1 MGDGK
6 KKIDL
11 TAFDEK
17 EPVKKEV
24 DISSFDEGEKKNSA
38 SQSLS
43 PSDIGTSPSMDGA
56 SALQGLPTVNADLN
70 AGKLQPTPEPLIR
83 PNEPSITVAQPQGL
97 SVATAP
103 TYATTKE
110 VNEKGTSLNES
121 AKALQ
126 AGVAS
131 FGAMAARTPAYTNDF
146 LNKIINTINP
156 LPETSGTML
165 RTDLANQPN
174 AIAENLEQ
182 IAKDAS
188 AASNKDYL
196 DENGNVIGAYDYF
209 SKGEVKKGL
218 GKLMNNVIES
228 LPTQAAIVGASALGA
243 SPAMIGIGGT
253 MSFGAQEKQNL
264 LQQNEENKKAGL
276 PIMSNKD
283 IDAVSLIS
291 GGLEGSVDAAFG
303 NIKFA
308 QFYKDLVKKEGE
320 EAAKKAIAPTVK
332 EILTKGLGRYL
343 GTVSEEAA
351 AEGANQYLDNLNHIV
366 IGGDKNV
373 KPWDNVME
381 SVLTGAGSAGV
392 LGAPTV
398 PHTLLG
404 AAREKLHVK
413 AAQDIKKQ
421 QDALNAELNNPLT
434 PPETKAIIS
443 KKLEDINA
451 EEISTIKEATDRHER
466 LTDEAKTQ
474 VDNLRKED
482 NETLTAA
489 IDPNISKEAKEAL
502 VGQVEKND
510 KKIDDIH
517 KEADKQE
524 ELDKKLSENFDE
536 NAHETEWKEIL
547 AKEKEKIKKEAETK
561 KQEQNAIEKRK
572 IEQGGEPKHQNGD
585 EGGET
590 TETSNRNSDEQS
602 GEKQQ
607 EKVNHLIV
615 AHAPTETTEANI
627 TSSVSKEPLSEKGED
642 IAEKVGEQ
650 AKEEGVKTIITDT
663 ETKRNQQTAE
673 KAAEISGTKVEE
685 VKDLHTWDKGDFAG
699 IDSKD
704 WKKSEKYFLE
714 HPDQTEHDGKKIG
727 ESFNEFKDRYLEA
740 KEKAQADAAGKTLF
754 VASSTAIRLE
764 QALESANGIWGKK
777 AIEHF
782 LDNSV
787 EHEGNI
793 EANPEHQGTD
803 NNEKEAVLKKLEDDF
818 SIAQAIPLDKIDVKN
833 KKIDA
838 VLKRVKEQHEA
849 GVIGKRELNKYQKL
863 FSDLKSDA
871 NEAFKEK
878 RKEDNRRAADSIA
891 EKILNP
897 TGNKKVI
904 KNGPDVEKA
913 VRLLLKHGADA
924 VTLYQNT
931 TDDINEAINKALELI
946 KKHPSYKALM
956 TSKNLPEDFDK
967 LFKENFKSPPA
978 APKEAEQPTEPKEN
992 NRQQTD
998 KSEPDIYGEKREYA
1012 VVKRL
1017 KGNAKVKKIFDLF
1030 KDKDLVYDSISS
1042 KKATVYVNKLLDEY
1056 DANNSLLELAQGLID
1071 GKSPTPEE
1079 LDYKIAVRLTDKL
1092 RVKAEQETNEFLR
1105 DATFNK
1111 AAELSLWWGKE
1122 ANMGGKKI
1130 GIAADDI
1137 ANMLPS
1143 SKDGLKAFAAKEME
1157 TLHDRL
1163 LTSEEKSQIDAAAKE
1178 INDLIE
1184 KDTLSDKDLAMLST
1198 LVDEKIKEIS
1208 DKINGKEISDKINA
1222 FEDEMLVDLTDC

>member
-1 MGDGK
+1 MEDKDPLGILNKSDNTTPDPLGILK
-6 KKIDL
+6 G
-11 TAFDEK
+11 
-17 EPVKKEV
+17 
-24 DISSFDEGEKKNSA
+24 GEKKNSTT
-38 SQSLS
+38 QSPS

-56 SALQGLPTVNADLN
+56 SAPQGLPTVNPDLN
-70 AGKLQPTPEPLIR
+70 AGVIQPPAEPLLR

-110 VNEKGTSLNES
+110 VNQEGGALSES

-126 AGVAS
+126 AGVATV
-131 FGAMAARTPAYTNDF
+131 GAIAARTPAYTSDF
-146 LNKIINTINP
+146 VNRAINTVNP

-165 RTDLANQPN
+165 NTDLAKQPN
-174 AIAENLEQ
+174 SIAENLEQ

-188 AASNKDYL
+188 AESNKDYK
-196 DENGNVIGAYDYF
+196 DENGNVQGAYDLF
-209 SKGEVKKGL
+209 SKGEIKKGL
-218 GKLMNNVIES
+218 GKLANNVIES
-228 LPTQAAIVGASALGA
+228 LPVSAGIIAASAAGVSTAGLIA
-243 SPAMIGIGGT
+243 GGS
-253 MSFGAQEKQNL
+253 MAFGAQEKQNL
-264 LQQNEENKKAGL
+264 LEKNEENKKQGL
-276 PIMSNKD
+276 PTMSDED
-283 IDAVSLIS
+283 INTVSLIS
-291 GGLEGSVDAAFG
+291 GTLEGVTEAAFG
-303 NIKFA
+303 NVKFA
-308 QFYKDLVKKEGE
+308 SFYKNLVEKEGA
-320 EAAKKAIAPTVK
+320 EAARSTIEPTVK
-332 EILTKGLGRYL
+332 EILKKGFGRYL
-343 GTVSEEAA
+343 GTSSEDAVSEW
-351 AEGANQYLDNLNHIV
+351 ANQYLDNLNHII
-366 IGGDKNV
+366 IGGDTKT

-381 SVLTGAGSAGV
+381 SALTGLGSAGV
-392 LGAPTV
+392 IGAPIV
-398 PHTLLG
+398 PKTLLDV
-404 AAREKLHVK
+404 AREKSHVK
-413 AAQDIKKQ
+413 KAQDIKKQ
-421 QDALNAELNNPLT
+421 QDALNAELNNPNT

-443 KKLEDINA
+443 KKLEDIGV
-451 EEISTIKEATDRHER
+451 EENDAVQESTDRHER

-502 VGQVEKND
+502 VTQVEKND
-510 KKIDDIH
+510 KKIEEIH
-517 KEADKQE
+517 KEADKQQ
-524 ELDKKLSENFDE
+524 ELDKKLSDNI
-536 NAHETEWKEIL
+536 NETDYEGEWKGIL
-547 AKEKEKIKKEAETK
+547 AKEKEKLKKEAETK
-561 KQEQNAIEKRK
+561 KQKEDAIKEREVEQSDKS
-572 IEQGGEPKHQNGD
+572 KHQDRN
-585 EGGET
+585 ESKST
-590 TETSNRNSDEQS
+590 TETSGSNSDEQIR
-602 GEKQQ
+602 EKQQ
-607 EKVNHLIV
+607 EEVNHLIV

-627 TSSVSKEPLSEKGED
+627 TSSVSKEPLSEKGEA

-650 AKEEGVKTIITDT
+650 AKDEGVKTIIIDT
-663 ETKRNQQTAE
+663 KTTRNKETAE
-673 KAAEISGTKVEE
+673 KAAEISGAKVEE
-685 VKDLHTWDKGDFAG
+685 VKDLHTWDKGSFAG

-704 WKKSEKYFLE
+704 WKKAEKYFLE
-714 HPDQTEHDGKKIG
+714 HPNQTEYEGKKIN

-740 KEKAQADAAGKTLF
+740 KEKAQSEVSGKTLF

-764 QALESANGIWGKK
+764 QALEKANGIWGKK
-777 AIEHF
+777 AVEHF
-782 LDNSV
+782 LDNSI
-787 EHEGNI
+787 EHEGDI
-793 EANPEHQGTD
+793 EANPEHQGTE
-803 NNEKEAVLKKLEDDF
+803 NNEKEAAIKKLEDDF
-818 SIAQAIPLDKIDVKN
+818 TISQAIPLDKIDVKN

-849 GVIGKRELNKYQKL
+849 GVVGKREFNKYQKL

-878 RKEDNRRAADSIA
+878 RKDDNRKVADNIA

-931 TDDINEAINKALELI
+931 TDDINEALNRALETL
-946 KKHPSYKALM
+946 KKHPLYKALNA
-956 TSKNLPEDFDK
+956 SKNLPEDFDK
-967 LFKENFKSPPA
+967 LFKENFKNPPETSV
-978 APKEAEQPTEPKEN
+978 EAEKSAALTEN
-992 NRQQTD
+992 NRQQTN
-998 KSEPDIYGEKREYA
+998 KSQPDIYGEKREYA

-1030 KDKDLVYDSISS
+1030 KNKDLQYDSISS
-1042 KKATVYVNKLLDEY
+1042 KKSTTYVNKLLDEY
-1056 DANNSLLELAQGLID
+1056 DANNSLLELAQGLIE

-1079 LDYKIAVRLTDKL
+1079 LDYKIAVRLADKL

-1143 SKDGLKAFAAKEME
+1143 SKDGLKVFAAKEME

-1163 LTSEEKSQIDAAAKE
+1163 LTPKEKTQIDAAAKE